1 MEVHLRTYVL
11 DLCVEA
17 DRWWKTV
24 YSLVFSAAALISEL
38 ALSSR
43 TAL

>member
-11 DLCVEA
+11 DLCVEG
-17 DRWWKTV
+17 WWKTV